1 MRIEVKREEFGKVVY
16 RLPGK
21 CLLKPSAAVLPPEL
35 EGVLDN
41 PLDQLEGLLDLGLS
55 QRSEVH
61 HPHIH
66 LRTPRGDEMKKHT
79 HRHRQQCYS
88 QTWRPFSQATPTQ
101 VRGRNGMETSTR
113 DTVYMSEEKQRVGRG
128 GGG

>member
-1 MRIEVKREEFGKVVY
+1 MRIEVKREELGKVIY
-16 RLPGK
+16 RMPGK
-21 CLLKPSAAVLPPEL
+21 CLLEPSAAVLPPEL

-66 LRTPRGDEMKKHT
+66 LRTPRGDEMKTHT
-79 HRHRQQCYS
+79 QTTVE
-88 QTWRPFSQATPTQ
+88 TWRPFSQATPTR
-101 VRGRNGMETSTR
+101 VTGRNRMETSTR
-113 DTVYMSEEKQRVGRG
+113 EIYE
-128 GGG
+128 

>member
-1 MRIEVKREEFGKVVY
+1 MRIEVKREELGKVIY
-16 RLPGK
+16 RMPGK
-21 CLLKPSAAVLPPEL
+21 CLLEPSAAVLPPEL

-66 LRTPRGDEMKKHT
+66 LRTRDENTHTDNSVTVRPGDHFHKLLPLE
-79 HRHRQQCYS
+79 
-88 QTWRPFSQATPTQ
+88 
-101 VRGRNGMETSTR
+101 
-113 DTVYMSEEKQRVGRG
+113 
-128 GGG
+128 